1 MPSVSNDPA
10 FPRAEVLPCPR
21 SPDAVEA
28 YPTPEQGHAFRDYF
42 DREGFI
48 VIRNA
53 VPAACC
59 ESAKSGFLKETW
71 LDKRA
76 YFERHASGKHER
88 HVYTE
93 HGFMK
98 YPIMNLQ
105 DISGKRYPQF
115 KQSGLELLTQS
126 RIRQAMS
133 VLFSEPGR
141 IVHTMYFDGN
151 QTTWV
156 HRDGDYF
163 DSEHSGKMIGVWV
176 AAEDIHPDSGRF
188 FVVPTSHL
196 IQVPGERHHP
206 NGPGYKAAMA
216 DYVRN
221 GPLDCVAPILKQG
234 DVLLWHSLTIHGS
247 LPTLA
252 AQHSRRSF
260 TAHYVPS
267 SHAFARHLT
276 GHRLLHSITVN
287 DVPILLHGDHHS
299 LMGNLKNAMRTDYPT
314 MYRLIRGVKEALGMA
329 AA

>member
-1 MPSVSNDPA
+1 MPPPSNDST
-10 FPRAEVLPCPR
+10 FPRAEILHGPR
-21 SPDAVEA
+21 TPDALEA
-28 YPTPEQGHAFRDYF
+28 YPAPEQASAFRDYF
-42 DREGFI
+42 EREGFI
-48 VIRNA
+48 VIRAA
-53 VPAACC
+53 VPGACC
-59 ESAKSGFLKETW
+59 EAAKNAFLKETW

-105 DISGKRYPQF
+105 DISSKRYPQF
-115 KQSGLELLTQS
+115 KQRGLELLTQT
-126 RIRQAMS
+126 RIRQAMAA
-133 VLFSEPGR
+133 LFGEPGR

-176 AAEDIHPDSGRF
+176 AAEDIHPDAGRF
-188 FVVPTSHL
+188 FVVPTSHRVQ
-196 IQVPGERHHP
+196 IPGERHHP

-234 DVLLWHSLTIHGS
+234 DVLLWNSLTIHGS
-247 LPTLA
+247 LPTVA
-252 AQHSRRSF
+252 AQHARRSF
-260 TAHYVPS
+260 TAHYVPQ

-276 GHRLLHSITVN
+276 RHRLHHSITVN
-287 DVPILLHGDHHS
+287 EVPVLLHGDHRS
-299 LMGNLKNAMRTDYPT
+299 LVGNFKHAVRADYPAL
-314 MYRLIRGVKEALGMA
+314 YRLMRGIKEALGRA